1 MNDDNV
7 PVVDN
12 TSTES
17 NYECMLTTV
26 DNPFDPF
33 EQFDE
38 WLMFDIEKG
47 YNTCGM
53 LDRMSDVTND
63 LSQKEVDREIEKA
76 IDEIIKC
83 DFLDIYK
90 KVKRRVV
97 PS

>member
-33 EQFDE
+33 EQSDE

-47 YNTCGM
+47 YDTCGM

-63 LSQKEVDREIEKA
+63 LSQKEIDREIEKA

>member
-47 YNTCGM
+47 YDTCGM

-63 LSQKEVDREIEKA
+63 LSQKEIDREIEKA

>member
-47 YNTCGM
+47 YDTCGM

-63 LSQKEVDREIEKA
+63 LSQKEIDREIEKA

-90 KVKRRVV
+90 QVKRRVV

>member
-7 PVVDN
+7 SVVDN

-47 YNTCGM
+47 YDTCGM

-63 LSQKEVDREIEKA
+63 LSQKEIDREIEKA